1 MKEKKLPIF
10 FFSLL
15 FAFLVWVS
23 VNLGNNFQT
32 LVEVPVRIEN
42 LHPSQALAVPLPETV
57 RLKIQGR
64 GWQLL
69 NAVLNPNLRY
79 TIDFSKLSRKDTIFT
94 YKNLNERIS
103 LSNDIH
109 IFETSPETVRVL
121 LDVRTTKK
129 VPLIPTVMISFR
141 NGFGIVGG
149 MKTHPDSI
157 TITGARAMLNKIH
170 RWKTRPITLNDMNA
184 PAKIT
189 VEILDSLSLEVSRS
203 QSSATIEFD
212 VQPIAEKTINDI
224 PIEINQIP
232 ENRNVVLLPPT
243 VSIII
248 RSGVNAIAPLTEKD
262 FYAFIDYKS
271 ILLDT
276 SGMVHPIILGPD
288 DVKIVQQNPEKIRY
302 VVRK

>member
-109 IFETSPETVRVL
+109 IFETSPETVMVL
-121 LDVRTTKK
+121 LDVKTTKK

-203 QSSATIEFD
+203 HSSATIEFD

-276 SGMVHPIILGPD
+276 SGMVQLIILGPD
-288 DVKIVQQNPEKIRY
+288 DIKIVQQNPEKIRY

>member
-109 IFETSPETVRVL
+109 IFETSPETVMVL
-121 LDVRTTKK
+121 LDVKTTKK

-170 RWKTRPITLNDMNA
+170 QWKTRPITLNDMNA

-189 VEILDSLSLEVSRS
+189 VEILDSLSLEVTRS

-276 SGMVHPIILGPD
+276 SGMVQLIILGPD
-288 DVKIVQQNPEKIRY
+288 DIKIVQQNPEKIRY